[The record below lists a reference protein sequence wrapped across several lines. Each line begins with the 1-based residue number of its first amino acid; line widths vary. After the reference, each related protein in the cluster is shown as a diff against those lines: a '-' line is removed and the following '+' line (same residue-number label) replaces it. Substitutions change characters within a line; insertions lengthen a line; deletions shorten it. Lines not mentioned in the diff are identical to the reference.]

1 MYPKVILYLLMPKG
15 DMILVSVE
23 ENTQK
28 SPNLYF
34 LELGAID
41 SVQSNYGVEK
51 RELEKGRKHAKI

>member
-41 SVQSNYGVEK
+41 SVQSNYGVEN